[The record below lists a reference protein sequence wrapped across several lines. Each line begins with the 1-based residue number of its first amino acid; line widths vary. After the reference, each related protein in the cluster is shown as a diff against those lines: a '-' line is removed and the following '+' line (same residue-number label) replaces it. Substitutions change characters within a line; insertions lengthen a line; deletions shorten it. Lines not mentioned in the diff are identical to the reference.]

1 MGMVPN
7 MWHLIAII
15 WTWLSTHEWLAIWL
29 EGVALVAIFIW
40 DRIDSSISHK
50 QTLEQLEITRQQA
63 EAARNMAQSVLNSER
78 AWLTADL
85 EWHSHNKNGR
95 MVFTDSSIPPD
106 QVSSATTGAFAL
118 RLTNDGRTPAW
129 VGQVA
134 AAMEISGKPKLMEE
148 PVPEYIEPLGAGQQ
162 RIVQLTLT
170 CPGKLDMTG
179 KEQLSVHI
187 TVHYRDIFETK
198 RMELEFS
205 VDPTTDKIRRFGNV
219 CLDFIPRIT
228 S

>member
-7 MWHLIAII
+7 MWHLIVII
-15 WTWLSTHEWLAIWL
+15 WAWLSTHEWLAIWL

-63 EAARNMAQSVLNSER
+63 QAASNMAQSVLNSER

-85 EWHSHNKNGR
+85 EWHSHNKSGR
-95 MVFTDSSIPPD
+95 IVFTDTSIPLD
-106 QVSSATTGAFAL
+106 TVSSTTSGAFAL

-129 VGQVA
+129 VEHIA
-134 AAMEISGKPKLMEE
+134 AGMEISGKPKQLEGH
-148 PVPEYIEPLGAGQQ
+148 VTEYIEPLGAGQQ
-162 RIVQLTLT
+162 RIVQLNLT
-170 CPGKLDMTG
+170 CPGKLSVA
-179 KEQLSVHI
+179 ERELLSVHI

-198 RMELEFS
+198 KMELEFS
-205 VDPTTDKIRRFGNV
+205 VDPATDKIRRFEKV
-219 CLDFIPRIT
+219 
-228 S
+228 